1 MLALTF
7 NDTPYRIMGLLHI
20 LAAVAAFG
28 PLFLYPALRKAGQT
42 ATIAGLHMRIVFPA
56 LVLMW
61 VLGMG
66 LSGMSDGLFELSQT
80 WLALSILV
88 WVVLVV
94 VSWFMIKPALT
105 DASAAATSKLMAGVG
120 IHHLGLVIG
129 LVLMI
134 WRPGL

>member
-20 LAAVAAFG
+20 LSAVVAFG
-28 PLFLYPALRKAGQT
+28 PLFLYPTLRKAGQT
-42 ATIAGLHMRIVFPA
+42 TTIAGLHMRIVFPA

-66 LSGMSDGLFELSQT
+66 LSGMSDGLFELSQA

-94 VSWFMIKPALT
+94 VSWFMIKPALDDT
-105 DASAAATSKLMAGVG
+105 SDAATSKLMAGVG
-120 IHHLGLVIG
+120 IHHLGLVVG
-129 LVLMI
+129 LILMI

>member
-66 LSGMSDGLFELSQT
+66 LSGMSDGLFELSQA

-105 DASAAATSKLMAGVG
+105 DASEAATSKLMAGVG

>member
-42 ATIAGLHMRIVFPA
+42 ATIAGLHMRIVFPS

-66 LSGMSDGLFELSQT
+66 LSGMSDGLYELSQA

-105 DASAAATSKLMAGVG
+105 DTSEAATSKLMAGVG

>member
-7 NDTPYRIMGLLHI
+7 NDTPYRIMGLIHVLT
-20 LAAVAAFG
+20 VVVAFG
-28 PLFLYPALRKAGQT
+28 PLFMYPSLKRAGQT
-42 ATIAGLHMRIVFPA
+42 ATIAGLHMRVVFPA
-56 LVLMW
+56 LVVMW
-61 VLGMG
+61 VAGMG
-66 LSGMSDGLFELSQT
+66 LSGLSDGLFELTQA

-88 WVVLVV
+88 WVVLMV
-94 VSWFMIKPALT
+94 VSWFMIRPALGDT
-105 DASAAATSKLMAGVG
+105 SEAATSKMMAGVG

>member
-105 DASAAATSKLMAGVG
+105 DASEAATSKLMAGVG